1 MKKKRERVFLA
12 VMEKIAER
20 LIFSLWASRQR
31 VKKELAVLT
40 LTQEAYLK
48 GPEGG
53 MRNLTSADCT
63 EALQQ

>member
-1 MKKKRERVFLA
+1 VR
-12 VMEKIAER
+12 
-20 LIFSLWASRQR
+20 
-31 VKKELAVLT
+31 KELATLT

-53 MRNLTSADCT
+53 MRNLTAADCT

>member
-1 MKKKRERVFLA
+1 
-12 VMEKIAER
+12 
-20 LIFSLWASRQR
+20 
-31 VKKELAVLT
+31 VKKELAVLI

-53 MRNLTSADCT
+53 MRILTAADCT